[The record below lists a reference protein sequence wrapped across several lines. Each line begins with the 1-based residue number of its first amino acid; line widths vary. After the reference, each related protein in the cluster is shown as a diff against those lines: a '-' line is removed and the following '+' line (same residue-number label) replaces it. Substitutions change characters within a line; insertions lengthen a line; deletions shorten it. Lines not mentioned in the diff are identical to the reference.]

1 MDFANKAE
9 SHFNIQLP
17 DYDAIHNWSI
27 SSPEDF
33 WRYAANY
40 LGLADVTENEL
51 VMNSERLEDSAFFPN
66 ETINVAQ
73 KLLKRNDHSNALIW
87 KSEIG
92 QTEKLSWAELNNQ
105 VSSLQQGFR
114 ELGIKSGDC
123 IAAWL
128 PNRPEAIAIMIAAAS
143 LGATFTS
150 TSPDFGVQGL
160 LDRFTQVEPKIL
172 FVTDGYFY
180 GGKWFSLQ
188 DKIDHVE
195 HGLPSIK
202 ETIVVPYPNS
212 DDKESRIRNKNERT
226 AWQEFTEKYTPKE
239 VEFEAHG
246 FNHPLYVLYSS
257 GTTGK
262 PKCIVHRSGG
272 VLLKHLAEHA
282 FQCDIKPADRVFYYT
297 TTGWMM
303 WNWLV
308 SALGSEA
315 TVILYDGSPFH
326 PTPSTLFNMV
336 DELGITLFGV
346 SAKYIDAC
354 ANAGL
359 EPIRTH
365 NLSTLKTICSTGS
378 TLIPESFD
386 YVYGQI
392 KQDVHLQSMSG
403 GTDLC
408 GCLVAGDPTGP
419 VYKGE
424 IQKPALGMDIE
435 ILNDNGVQSQTE
447 EQGELVCANSF
458 PSMPV
463 KFLNDFNGDK
473 YQNAYFKKF
482 PGKWHQGDFAE
493 WTSTNGI
500 IIHGR
505 SDATLNPG
513 GVRIG
518 TAEIYAV
525 VDIMPQIIESAVISQ
540 QWKGDSRVILFV
552 VLAQEQVLDNKLQ
565 TDIRSALR
573 QHASPRHVPAIIES
587 VPDLPKTRSGKLS
600 ELAIKAVV
608 EEKPVQ
614 NTEALANP
622 EALEYFKDLKGL
634 Q

>member
-1 MDFANKAE
+1 
-9 SHFNIQLP
+9 
-17 DYDAIHNWSI
+17 
-27 SSPEDF
+27 
-33 WRYAANY
+33 
-40 LGLADVTENEL
+40 
-51 VMNSERLEDSAFFPN
+51 
-66 ETINVAQ
+66 
-73 KLLKRNDHSNALIW
+73 
-87 KSEIG
+87 
-92 QTEKLSWAELNNQ
+92 
-105 VSSLQQGFR
+105 
-114 ELGIKSGDC
+114 
-123 IAAWL
+123 
-128 PNRPEAIAIMIAAAS
+128 
-143 LGATFTS
+143 
-150 TSPDFGVQGL
+150 
-160 LDRFTQVEPKIL
+160 
-172 FVTDGYFY
+172 
-180 GGKWFSLQ
+180 
-188 DKIDHVE
+188 
-195 HGLPSIK
+195 
-202 ETIVVPYPNS
+202 
-212 DDKESRIRNKNERT
+212 
-226 AWQEFTEKYTPKE
+226 
-239 VEFEAHG
+239 
-246 FNHPLYVLYSS
+246 
-257 GTTGK
+257 
-262 PKCIVHRSGG
+262 
-272 VLLKHLAEHA
+272 
-282 FQCDIKPADRVFYYT
+282 
-297 TTGWMM
+297 
-303 WNWLV
+303 
-308 SALGSEA
+308 
-315 TVILYDGSPFH
+315 
-326 PTPSTLFNMV
+326 
-336 DELGITLFGV
+336 
-346 SAKYIDAC
+346 
-354 ANAGL
+354 
-359 EPIRTH
+359 
-365 NLSTLKTICSTGS
+365 
-378 TLIPESFD
+378 
-386 YVYGQI
+386 
-392 KQDVHLQSMSG
+392 
-403 GTDLC
+403 
-408 GCLVAGDPTGP
+408 
-419 VYKGE
+419 
-424 IQKPALGMDIE
+424 MDIE